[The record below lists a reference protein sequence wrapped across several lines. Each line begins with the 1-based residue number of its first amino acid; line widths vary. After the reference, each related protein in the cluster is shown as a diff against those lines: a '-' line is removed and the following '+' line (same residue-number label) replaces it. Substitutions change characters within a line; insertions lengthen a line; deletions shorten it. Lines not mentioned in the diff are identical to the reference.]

1 MKATCRATSNIAFV
15 KYWGRLDDT
24 LRLPMNGSVSMN
36 LDAATTLTTV
46 AFDPELSADTLH
58 RKSLQLDD
66 KQAARMF
73 KHIDRVR
80 AVAGIQTRAMV
91 ATQNNFPMGAG
102 IASSASA
109 FAALTVAACDAAG
122 LKLNNRDLSVLA
134 RQGSGSAARSIP
146 AGFVVWHKGKGT
158 DSKSSYAEQIAPANH
173 WALHDLIA
181 VTQTEHKTTG
191 STAGNALVNTSP
203 FNATRVQLAMDA
215 VKFVR
220 NAILKRDFTQLGEAM
235 EAEAIRLHMIAMTSV
250 PPIYYWNPTTMRI
263 ILAVTTWRSQGL
275 ECYFTID
282 AGANVHVIAQADD
295 AEVVEKRLQALEG
308 VQSVINSRVGDG
320 AQLIKAHLF

>member
-15 KYWGRLDDT
+15 KYWGRLDDQQ
-24 LRLPMNGSVSMN
+24 RLPMNTSVSMN

-46 AFDPELSADTLH
+46 AFDPDLDSDTMH

-66 KQAARMF
+66 KQAARVF
-73 KHIDRVR
+73 KHIDRIR
-80 AVAGIQTRAMV
+80 EMAGIQTRVMI

-109 FAALTVAACDAAG
+109 FAALTVAAASAAG
-122 LKLNNRDLSVLA
+122 LELDTKTLSILA
-134 RQGSGSAARSIP
+134 RQGSGSASRSIP
-146 AGFVVWHKGKGT
+146 AGFVVWHKGT
-158 DSKSSYAEQIAPANH
+158 DSASSFAEQIAPTTH
-173 WALHDLIA
+173 WDLHDLIA

-203 FNATRVQLAMDA
+203 FNEKRVELAMSAAKD
-215 VKFVR
+215 VR
-220 NAILKRDFTQLGEAM
+220 NAILKRDFTQLGERM

-250 PPIYYWNPTTMRI
+250 PPIYYWNATTMRI

-282 AGANVHVIAQADD
+282 AGANVHVIAQAAD
-295 AEVVEKRLQALEG
+295 AAVVEKRLQAMEG
-308 VQSVINSRVGDG
+308 VQDVINSGVGEG
-320 AQLIKAHLF
+320 AKLIKAPLF